1 MKMEKFH
8 MCPRFENAFE
18 LLGKRWTGLIIRTLL
33 NGQNRF
39 SDIEEAI
46 PNMSARMLTERFK
59 ELEKAG
65 IILRKVYP
73 ETPVR
78 IEYELTEKG
87 RELQNHLTILVHCL
101 KNRDVQYYL
110 KIVLHI
116 FCVVFFIVCVVIL
129 INVP

>member
-1 MKMEKFH
+1 M
-8 MCPRFENAFE
+8 PFE

-59 ELEKAG
+59 ELEKEG
-65 IILRKVYP
+65 IIIRKVYP

-87 RELQNHLTILVHCL
+87 RDLQSAMDEIQNGQ
-101 KNRDVQYYL
+101 KNG
-110 KIVLHI
+110 
-116 FCVVFFIVCVVIL
+116 
-129 INVP
+129 IN

>member
-1 MKMEKFH
+1 MEKFH

-59 ELEKAG
+59 ELEKEG
-65 IILRKVYP
+65 IIIRKVYP

-87 RELQNHLTILVHCL
+87 RDLQSAMDEIQKWAEKWT
-101 KNRDVQYYL
+101 
-110 KIVLHI
+110 
-116 FCVVFFIVCVVIL
+116 
-129 INVP
+129 

>member
-1 MKMEKFH
+1 MEKFH

-18 LLGKRWTGLIIRTLL
+18 SLGKRWTGLIIRTLL

-39 SDIEEAI
+39 SDIEDAI

-59 ELEKAG
+59 ELEKEG
-65 IILRKVYP
+65 IIIRKVYP

-87 RELQNHLTILVHCL
+87 RDLQSAMDEIQKWAEKWT
-101 KNRDVQYYL
+101 
-110 KIVLHI
+110 
-116 FCVVFFIVCVVIL
+116 
-129 INVP
+129 

>member
-1 MKMEKFH
+1 MEKFH

-59 ELEKAG
+59 ELEKEG
-65 IILRKVYP
+65 IIIRKVYP

-87 RELQNHLTILVHCL
+87 RDLQSAMDEIQKWAEKWTN
-101 KNRDVQYYL
+101 
-110 KIVLHI
+110 
-116 FCVVFFIVCVVIL
+116 
-129 INVP
+129 

>member
-1 MKMEKFH
+1 

-33 NGQNRF
+33 SGRNRF
-39 SDIEEAI
+39 SDIEESI

-59 ELEKAG
+59 ELEKEG

-87 RELQNHLTILVHCL
+87 RDLQSAMDEIQKWAEKWN
-101 KNRDVQYYL
+101 
-110 KIVLHI
+110 
-116 FCVVFFIVCVVIL
+116 
-129 INVP
+129 